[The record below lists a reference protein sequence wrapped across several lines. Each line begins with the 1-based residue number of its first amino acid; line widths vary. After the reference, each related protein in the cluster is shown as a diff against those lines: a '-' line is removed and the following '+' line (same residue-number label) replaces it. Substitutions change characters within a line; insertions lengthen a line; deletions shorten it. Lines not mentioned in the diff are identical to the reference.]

1 MSIKAYGTVTV
12 LNVDDGEKGDIGVS
26 ASSVTPMYYLS
37 TSATKLQ
44 GGSWLTTKPEITTGK
59 YLWTKQRTTFSDN
72 TTKDSTAIYDATIT
86 GVESRVSSVENT
98 ITNKVW
104 SSDISS
110 AIQAFDNGT
119 DTTHSTIRDRITQ
132 TETDITGIRSSV
144 SDIETSLDGKADG
157 STVSAIST
165 RVSTLEQDVSGFHTT
180 VENTYATKTE
190 NTTTLNTAKTYAEQL
205 SDRFYAYVEG
215 AGGTSSITLTNKA
228 LEAITNQFIVKD
240 PNGNSTIIS
249 GGRIYANSITT
260 AMLATDAIKSTNY
273 TKVSGNTSAYSNTGS
288 YFNLSTGNIETPN
301 FAVDNTN
308 SKAYINGEI
317 IATSGS
323 IGSSSTNYWEIG
335 TKTDYN
341 MAQSAALIAH
351 GSSYIQSG
359 QFMIHDDKVNTQSYA
374 QNRTITHPHYEY
386 YYNYTTNVDNAIDTY
401 YDFGM
406 QAPQLNTTSSGYVAG
421 ISDLFLYGRRH
432 KNNIP
437 VLETDW
443 EYFFKIDKKGDIY
456 TQGTIYEKGIPL
468 SQRYASISDVDGSY
482 LPKTGGTITGNLT
495 VNGTLTATASKAIA
509 DKNGLDIS
517 TAYLK
522 LAGGTVT
529 GNLTVS
535 KTSGFNY
542 TGIENGTINA
552 SRHVWFSDSNAK
564 GKPVYND
571 KFKYNPSTNVLTVGS
586 ITGNAT
592 TATTATKAL
601 QDGEGN
607 VIKDTYFKNTGG
619 TISGAL
625 IVNAELQADSI
636 SSGNLIVN
644 GVGRFNNGLYG
655 NLTGNADTA
664 TKATQDSA
672 GNTINT
678 TYIKELSINGQ
689 TITITKGDNTTTTIT
704 TQDTNTDTLVKQDY
718 SITNNS
724 YPILMSATAGIS
736 STSSRGAKTT
746 IVNNGLYANPSTGKI
761 TATGGFVGNLE
772 GNANTAT
779 LATTANTWTN
789 SITITIGNT
798 GKSVNGSGNVTWSK
812 ANISGNASTSD
823 SGWMSS
829 DDKAKL
835 DAIKISDI
843 DDVISADSII
853 GTSGIDVSIVS
864 GVATISGLFKVPTA
878 SGNNGQTIIS
888 NGTTGV
894 WTDFSASLITSGT
907 LPVARGGTG
916 QTSAVNAANAFLNA
930 LTTGNS
936 TPQDNDYYISQ
947 YVDGGTTTTTYHR
960 RKTSSLWLYMKG
972 KIASDLKLTNTTYN
986 GTSDYA
992 LDLKIKDYIAGA
1004 NLPVGS
1010 NMFFMPL
1017 ISTTKPNRLA
1027 VLPPDQII
1035 IEKTTDGGAT
1045 WVDGGFTD
1053 EQKMNVF
1060 LGCPRGSGIPIPYLD
1075 GSRNVLCGIRITI
1088 TGMKYNVPN
1097 GTAETAKYNY
1107 WNSNYVKSTERYC
1120 TLSTFYIWCNAVS
1133 DRISLKIERATG
1145 GNSTNWITMVDLESD
1160 DKKLRGWFGGNII
1173 NTLKDTTFG
1182 GGTTQTTNS
1191 WNWRF
1196 TFFTRPVTTGGNLA
1210 SSTGQQSISRIFGY
1224 GASGHTNPNNLVLHD
1239 HLYSWDTNQNAIFPA
1254 SITATTVTAT
1264 TVTATTFNGNATS
1277 ATTATS
1283 ATSATQD
1290 GDGNTISST
1299 YLKLSGGTVTGTLV
1313 LSKTTDA
1320 SGTSNN
1326 ACALKIGNTVGQH
1339 LEFDDNEIMSKSSGT
1354 APNIL
1359 YLNADGGLISTGS
1372 GGINTSGEITI
1383 GSHANLKYDSTI
1395 EALCF
1400 SFV

>member
-1 MSIKAYGTVTV
+1 
-12 LNVDDGEKGDIGVS
+12 
-26 ASSVTPMYYLS
+26 
-37 TSATKLQ
+37 
-44 GGSWLTTKPEITTGK
+44 
-59 YLWTKQRTTFSDN
+59 
-72 TTKDSTAIYDATIT
+72 
-86 GVESRVSSVENT
+86 
-98 ITNKVW
+98 
-104 SSDISS
+104 
-110 AIQAFDNGT
+110 
-119 DTTHSTIRDRITQ
+119 
-132 TETDITGIRSSV
+132 
-144 SDIETSLDGKADG
+144 
-157 STVSAIST
+157 
-165 RVSTLEQDVSGFHTT
+165 
-180 VENTYATKTE
+180 
-190 NTTTLNTAKTYAEQL
+190 
-205 SDRFYAYVEG
+205 
-215 AGGTSSITLTNKA
+215 
-228 LEAITNQFIVKD
+228 
-240 PNGNSTIIS
+240 
-249 GGRIYANSITT
+249 
-260 AMLATDAIKSTNY
+260 MLATDAIKSTNY

-323 IGSSSTNYWEIG
+323 IGNSSTNYWEIG

-406 QAPQLNTTSSGYVAG
+406 QAPQLDTTSSGYVAG

-443 EYFFKIDKKGDIY
+443 EYFFKIDKKGDVY
-456 TQGTIYEKGIPL
+456 TQGVIYEKGIPL

-495 VNGTLTATASKAIA
+495 INGTLTATLANLSI
-509 DKNGLDIS
+509 NGKTYNNTNSVNVGTIGV
-517 TAYLK
+517 AY
-522 LAGGTVT
+522 GGTGATTLTSGQVLIGNGTSAVT
-529 GNLTVS
+529 TRAIRDYTSVGNLGW
-535 KTSGFNY
+535 TSS
-542 TGIENGTINA
+542 TGGQILDVNALAYWNGRYNA
-552 SRHVWFSDSNAK
+552 SASNLQYWK
-564 GKPVYND
+564 GGQFGTMANESADDYIQ
-571 KFKYNPSTNVLTVGS
+571 T
-586 ITGNAT
+586 
-592 TATTATKAL
+592 
-601 QDGEGN
+601 
-607 VIKDTYFKNTGG
+607 TGG

-625 IVNAELQADSI
+625 IINAELQADNI

-718 SITNNS
+718 STTNNS

-916 QTSAVNAANAFLNA
+916 QTSAVNAANSFLNA

-936 TPQDNDYYISQ
+936 VPQDDDYYISQ
-947 YVDGGTTTTTYHR
+947 YVGGGTTTTTYHR

-992 LDLKIKDYIAGA
+992 LDLKMKDYIAGA
-1004 NLPVGS
+1004 SLPVGS

-1060 LGCPRGSGIPIPYLD
+1060 LGCPRGSSIPIPYLD

-1107 WNSNYVKSTERYC
+1107 WNSNYVKSAERYC
-1120 TLSTFYIWCNAVS
+1120 TLSTFYVWCNAVS

-1145 GNSTNWITMVDLESD
+1145 ANSTNWVTMVDLEDD
-1160 DKKLRGWFGGNII
+1160 DKKLRGWSGGNII

-1182 GGTTQTTNS
+1182 GSTGQTTNS

-1196 TFFTRPVTTGGNLA
+1196 TFFTRPATTGGNLA

-1224 GASGHTNPNNLVLHD
+1224 GASGHINPNNLVLHD

-1264 TVTATTFNGNATS
+1264 TFDGNATS

-1283 ATSATQD
+1283 ATLATQD

-1320 SGTSNN
+1320 SGTSDN

-1354 APNIL
+1354 APNTL
-1359 YLNADGGLISTGS
+1359 YLNANGGLISTGS

-1383 GSHANLKYDSTI
+1383 GSHTNLKYDSTI

>member
-26 ASSVTPMYYLS
+26 VSSVTPMYYLS
-37 TSATKLQ
+37 TSATRLQ

-72 TTKDSTAIYDATIT
+72 TTEDSTAIYDATIT

-144 SDIETSLDGKADG
+144 TDIETSLDDKADG

-190 NTTTLNTAKTYAEQL
+190 NATTLNTAKTYAEQL

-240 PNGNSTIIS
+240 PNGSSTIIS

-323 IGSSSTNYWEIG
+323 IGNGSTNYWEIG

-406 QAPQLNTTSSGYVAG
+406 QAPQLDTTSSGYVAG

-495 VNGTLTATASKAIA
+495 VNGTLTATLANLSINGKTYNNTNSVNVGTIGVAYGGTGATTLTSGQVLIGNGTSAVTTRAIKDYTSVSNLGWTSSTGGQILDVNALAYWNGRYNASASNLQYWKGGQFGTMANESA
-509 DKNGLDIS
+509 DDYIQI
-517 TAYLK
+517 T
-522 LAGGTVT
+522 GGTV
-529 GNLTVS
+529 
-535 KTSGFNY
+535 
-542 TGIENGTINA
+542 
-552 SRHVWFSDSNAK
+552 
-564 GKPVYND
+564 
-571 KFKYNPSTNVLTVGS
+571 
-586 ITGNAT
+586 
-592 TATTATKAL
+592 
-601 QDGEGN
+601 
-607 VIKDTYFKNTGG
+607 
-619 TISGAL
+619 SGAL

-678 TYIKELSINGQ
+678 TYIKGLSVDGQ

-718 SITNNS
+718 STTNNS
-724 YPILMSATAGIS
+724 YPVLMSATAGIS
-736 STSSRGAKTT
+736 STSSRGSKSA

-761 TATGGFVGNLE
+761 TATGGFVGDLE
-772 GNANTAT
+772 GNADTAT

-789 SITITIGNT
+789 SITITIGST
-798 GKSVNGSGNVTWSK
+798 GKSVDGSGNITWSK
-812 ANISGNASTSD
+812 ADVSGNASSSD

-853 GTSGIDVSIVS
+853 GTGGIDVSIVS

-894 WTDFSASLITSGT
+894 WTDFSASLIKSGT

-930 LTTGNS
+930 LSTGS
-936 TPQDNDYYISQ
+936 SAPQDNDYYISQ
-947 YVDGGTTTTTYHR
+947 YAGGGTTTTTYHR
-960 RKTSSLWLYMKG
+960 RPVSALWTYIKG
-972 KIASDLKLTNTTYN
+972 KITAD
-986 GTSDYA
+986 TS
-992 LDLKIKDYIAGA
+992 L
-1004 NLPVGS
+1004 
-1010 NMFFMPL
+1010 
-1017 ISTTKPNRLA
+1017 
-1027 VLPPDQII
+1027 
-1035 IEKTTDGGAT
+1035 
-1045 WVDGGFTD
+1045 
-1053 EQKMNVF
+1053 NV
-1060 LGCPRGSGIPIPYLD
+1060 
-1075 GSRNVLCGIRITI
+1075 
-1088 TGMKYNVPN
+1088 
-1097 GTAETAKYNY
+1097 A
-1107 WNSNYVKSTERYC
+1107 
-1120 TLSTFYIWCNAVS
+1120 
-1133 DRISLKIERATG
+1133 
-1145 GNSTNWITMVDLESD
+1145 
-1160 DKKLRGWFGGNII
+1160 
-1173 NTLKDTTFG
+1173 
-1182 GGTTQTTNS
+1182 
-1191 WNWRF
+1191 
-1196 TFFTRPVTTGGNLA
+1196 
-1210 SSTGQQSISRIFGY
+1210 
-1224 GASGHTNPNNLVLHD
+1224 
-1239 HLYSWDTNQNAIFPA
+1239 
-1254 SITATTVTAT
+1254 
-1264 TVTATTFNGNATS
+1264 S
-1277 ATTATS
+1277 ATIATQ
-1283 ATSATQD
+1283 ATQD
-1290 GDGNTISST
+1290 GDGNVISSTYLKLSGGTMASGSHIDLQPTSSQWRTGRDNASIRTTTSNTTSYFPIISAKTGLGSWDIGTYQNDNLHFSYITDESYNNSSNTRTAYVIFKPDNGGTVVANTFDGNATTATTATKATQDSDGNAINST
-1299 YLKLSGGTVTGTLV
+1299 YLKLSGGTVTGSLI
-1313 LSKTTDA
+1313 LSRTTDA
-1320 SGTSNN
+1320 EATTDNSP
-1326 ACALKIGNTVGQH
+1326 ALIIGSKTGQH
-1339 LEFDDNEIMSKSSGT
+1339 LEFDGNELMSKASATT
-1354 APNIL
+1354 AGVL
-1359 YLNADGGLISTGS
+1359 YINNNGGEVVAGS
-1372 GGINTSGEITI
+1372 GGFRSRNYVSIGESKQIKMT
-1383 GSHANLKYDSTI
+1383 YDATL

-1400 SFV
+1400 SFI

>member
-12 LNVDDGEKGDIGVS
+12 INVDDGINGQKGDTGVS
-26 ASSVTPMYYLS
+26 VSSVTPMYYLS

-144 SDIETSLDGKADG
+144 SDIETSLNGKADG

-323 IGSSSTNYWEIG
+323 IGDSSTNYWEIG

-456 TQGTIYEKGIPL
+456 TQGVIYEKGVPL

-482 LPKTGGTITGNLT
+482 LPKTGGTITGNLI

-522 LAGGTVT
+522 LSGGTVT
-529 GNLTVS
+529 GDLTIS
-535 KTSGFNY
+535 KTGGFNY
-542 TGIENGTINA
+542 TGIENGTTNA
-552 SRHVWFSDSNAK
+552 SRHVWFSDSSAK

-571 KFKYNPSTNVLTVGS
+571 KFKYNPSTDVLTVGS

-664 TKATQDSA
+664 TKATQDSE

-678 TYIKELSINGQ
+678 TYIKGLSVNGQ
-689 TITITKGDNTTTTIT
+689 TITIIKGDNTTTTIT

-718 SITNNS
+718 STTNNS

-761 TATGGFVGNLE
+761 TATGGFIGNLE
-772 GNANTAT
+772 GNATTAT
-779 LATTANTWTN
+779 LATTANAWTN

-812 ANISGNASTSD
+812 ADVSGNASSSD

-829 DDKAKL
+829 NDKAKL

-907 LPVARGGTG
+907 LPVSRGGTG
-916 QTSAVNAANAFLNA
+916 QTSTINAANAFLNA
-930 LTTGNS
+930 LGTGSS

-947 YVDGGTTTTTYHR
+947 YAGGGTTTTTYHR
-960 RKTSSLWLYMKG
+960 RPVSALWAYMKS
-972 KIASDLKLTNTTYN
+972 KITADTSLNVASASTATKATQDADGNTISSTYLKL
-986 GTSDYA
+986 
-992 LDLKIKDYIAGA
+992 
-1004 NLPVGS
+1004 
-1010 NMFFMPL
+1010 
-1017 ISTTKPNRLA
+1017 
-1027 VLPPDQII
+1027 
-1035 IEKTTDGGAT
+1035 
-1045 WVDGGFTD
+1045 
-1053 EQKMNVF
+1053 
-1060 LGCPRGSGIPIPYLD
+1060 
-1075 GSRNVLCGIRITI
+1075 
-1088 TGMKYNVPN
+1088 
-1097 GTAETAKYNY
+1097 
-1107 WNSNYVKSTERYC
+1107 
-1120 TLSTFYIWCNAVS
+1120 
-1133 DRISLKIERATG
+1133 
-1145 GNSTNWITMVDLESD
+1145 
-1160 DKKLRGWFGGNII
+1160 FGGTMASGSHIDLPTASTQWKAGRDSAVI
-1173 NTLKDTTFG
+1173 RTT
-1182 GGTTQTTNS
+1182 
-1191 WNWRF
+1191 
-1196 TFFTRPVTTGGNLA
+1196 A
-1210 SSTGQQSISRIFGY
+1210 SSTTAYYPFISAKTGL
-1224 GASGHTNPNNLVLHD
+1224 G
-1239 HLYSWDTNQNAIFPA
+1239 SWDIGTYQNDNLHFSYITDEVYNSSANTRTAYIIFKPDNGGTIVA
-1254 SITATTVTAT
+1254 N
-1264 TVTATTFNGNATS
+1264 TFDGN
-1277 ATTATS
+1277 ATTATT
-1283 ATSATQD
+1283 ATKATQD
-1290 GDGNTISST
+1290 ADGNAISST

-1383 GSHANLKYDSTI
+1383 GNHANLKYDSTI

>member
-26 ASSVTPMYYLS
+26 VSSVTPMYYLS

-144 SDIETSLDGKADG
+144 SDIETSLDSKADG

-323 IGSSSTNYWEIG
+323 IGDSSTNYWEIG

-443 EYFFKIDKKGDIY
+443 EYFFKIDKKGDVY

-495 VNGTLTATASKAIA
+495 VNGTLTATLAS
-509 DKNGLDIS
+509 
-517 TAYLK
+517 
-522 LAGGTVT
+522 
-529 GNLTVS
+529 
-535 KTSGFNY
+535 
-542 TGIENGTINA
+542 
-552 SRHVWFSDSNAK
+552 
-564 GKPVYND
+564 
-571 KFKYNPSTNVLTVGS
+571 
-586 ITGNAT
+586 
-592 TATTATKAL
+592 
-601 QDGEGN
+601 
-607 VIKDTYFKNTGG
+607 
-619 TISGAL
+619 
-625 IVNAELQADSI
+625 
-636 SSGNLIVN
+636 
-644 GVGRFNNGLYG
+644 
-655 NLTGNADTA
+655 
-664 TKATQDSA
+664 
-672 GNTINT
+672 
-678 TYIKELSINGQ
+678 LSINGK
-689 TITITKGDNTTTTIT
+689 T
-704 TQDTNTDTLVKQDY
+704 Y
-718 SITNNS
+718 NN
-724 YPILMSATAGIS
+724 
-736 STSSRGAKTT
+736 
-746 IVNNGLYANPSTGKI
+746 
-761 TATGGFVGNLE
+761 
-772 GNANTAT
+772 
-779 LATTANTWTN
+779 TN
-789 SITITIGNT
+789 SVNVGTIY
-798 GKSVNGSGNVTWSK
+798 
-812 ANISGNASTSD
+812 
-823 SGWMSS
+823 
-829 DDKAKL
+829 
-835 DAIKISDI
+835 
-843 DDVISADSII
+843 
-853 GTSGIDVSIVS
+853 
-864 GVATISGLFKVPTA
+864 F
-878 SGNNGQTIIS
+878 
-888 NGTTGV
+888 
-894 WTDFSASLITSGT
+894 F
-907 LPVARGGTG
+907 
-916 QTSAVNAANAFLNA
+916 
-930 LTTGNS
+930 
-936 TPQDNDYYISQ
+936 
-947 YVDGGTTTTTYHR
+947 
-960 RKTSSLWLYMKG
+960 
-972 KIASDLKLTNTTYN
+972 IAS
-986 GTSDYA
+986 
-992 LDLKIKDYIAGA
+992 
-1004 NLPVGS
+1004 V
-1010 NMFFMPL
+1010 
-1017 ISTTKPNRLA
+1017 
-1027 VLPPDQII
+1027 
-1035 IEKTTDGGAT
+1035 
-1045 WVDGGFTD
+1045 
-1053 EQKMNVF
+1053 
-1060 LGCPRGSGIPIPYLD
+1060 
-1075 GSRNVLCGIRITI
+1075 
-1088 TGMKYNVPN
+1088 
-1097 GTAETAKYNY
+1097 
-1107 WNSNYVKSTERYC
+1107 
-1120 TLSTFYIWCNAVS
+1120 
-1133 DRISLKIERATG
+1133 
-1145 GNSTNWITMVDLESD
+1145 
-1160 DKKLRGWFGGNII
+1160 
-1173 NTLKDTTFG
+1173 
-1182 GGTTQTTNS
+1182 
-1191 WNWRF
+1191 
-1196 TFFTRPVTTGGNLA
+1196 
-1210 SSTGQQSISRIFGY
+1210 
-1224 GASGHTNPNNLVLHD
+1224 
-1239 HLYSWDTNQNAIFPA
+1239 
-1254 SITATTVTAT
+1254 
-1264 TVTATTFNGNATS
+1264 
-1277 ATTATS
+1277 
-1283 ATSATQD
+1283 
-1290 GDGNTISST
+1290 
-1299 YLKLSGGTVTGTLV
+1299 
-1313 LSKTTDA
+1313 
-1320 SGTSNN
+1320 
-1326 ACALKIGNTVGQH
+1326 
-1339 LEFDDNEIMSKSSGT
+1339 
-1354 APNIL
+1354 
-1359 YLNADGGLISTGS
+1359 
-1372 GGINTSGEITI
+1372 
-1383 GSHANLKYDSTI
+1383 
-1395 EALCF
+1395 
-1400 SFV
+1400 

>member
-12 LNVDDGEKGDIGVS
+12 LNVDDGINGQKGDTGVGV
-26 ASSVTPMYYLS
+26 SSVTPMYYLS

-59 YLWTKQRTTFSDN
+59 YLWTKQRTAFSDN

-110 AIQAFDNGT
+110 AIEAFDNGT

-144 SDIETSLDGKADG
+144 TDIETSLDNKADG
-157 STVSAIST
+157 TTVSAIST

-180 VENTYATKTE
+180 VESTYATKAE
-190 NTTTLNTAKTYAEQL
+190 NTTTLNTAKSYAEQL

-240 PNGNSTIIS
+240 PNGSATIIS

-323 IGSSSTNYWEIG
+323 IGDSSTNYWEIG

-341 MAQSAALIAH
+341 MAQSAAIIAH

-374 QNRTITHPHYEY
+374 NNRTITYPYYEY
-386 YYNYTTNVDNAIDTY
+386 YYNYTDNIDNATGTY

-406 QAPQLNTTSSGYVAG
+406 QAPQLDTTVSGYVAG

-432 KNNIP
+432 RTTIP

-443 EYFFKIDKKGDIY
+443 DYFFKIDKRGDIY
-456 TQGTIYEKGIPL
+456 TQGIIYEKGIPL

-495 VNGTLTATASKAIA
+495 VNGTLTATLANLSI
-509 DKNGLDIS
+509 NGKTYNNTNAVNVGTIGV
-517 TAYLK
+517 AY
-522 LAGGTVT
+522 GGTGATSLTSGQVLIGNGTSAVT
-529 GNLTVS
+529 TRAIRDYTSVGNLGW
-535 KTSGFNY
+535 TSS
-542 TGIENGTINA
+542 TGGQILDVNALAYWNGRYNA
-552 SRHVWFSDSNAK
+552 SASNLQYWK
-564 GKPVYND
+564 GGQFGTMANESAND
-571 KFKYNPSTNVLTVGS
+571 YVQ
-586 ITGNAT
+586 I
-592 TATTATKAL
+592 
-601 QDGEGN
+601 
-607 VIKDTYFKNTGG
+607 TGG

-625 IVNAELQADSI
+625 IVNAELQATSI
-636 SSGNLIVN
+636 SSGNLIVS

-664 TKATQDSA
+664 TKATQDSV

-678 TYIKELSINGQ
+678 TYIKSLSVDGQ

-718 SITNNS
+718 STTNNS
-724 YPILMSATAGIS
+724 YPILMSATAGVS
-736 STSSRGAKTT
+736 STSSRGSKSA

-761 TATGGFVGNLE
+761 TATGGFVGDLE

-789 SITITIGNT
+789 NITITIGNT
-798 GKSVNGSGNVTWSK
+798 GKNVNGSGNVTWSK
-812 ANISGNASTSD
+812 ADVSGNASSSD

-835 DAIKISDI
+835 DAITISDI
-843 DDVISADSII
+843 DDVITADSII
-853 GTSGIDVSIVS
+853 GTSGVDVSIVS

-878 SGNNGQTIIS
+878 SGNNGQTIVS

-907 LPVARGGTG
+907 LPVTRGGTG
-916 QTSAVNAANAFLNA
+916 QTSAINAANAFLNA
-930 LTTGNS
+930 LSTGSS
-936 TPQDNDYYISQ
+936 TPHDEDYYIAQ
-947 YVDGGTTTTTYHR
+947 YAGGGTTTTTYYR
-960 RKTSSLWLYMKG
+960 RPVSALWTYMKG
-972 KIASDLKLTNTTYN
+972 KITADTSLNVASASIATKATQDADGNTISSTYLKLSG
-986 GTSDYA
+986 GTMASGSH
-992 LDLKIKDYIAGA
+992 I
-1004 NLPVGS
+1004 NLPS
-1010 NMFFMPL
+1010 A
-1017 ISTTKPNRLA
+1017 STQWKAGRDSA
-1027 VLPPDQII
+1027 VIR
-1035 IEKTTDGGAT
+1035 TT
-1045 WVDGGFTD
+1045 
-1053 EQKMNVF
+1053 
-1060 LGCPRGSGIPIPYLD
+1060 
-1075 GSRNVLCGIRITI
+1075 
-1088 TGMKYNVPN
+1088 
-1097 GTAETAKYNY
+1097 
-1107 WNSNYVKSTERYC
+1107 
-1120 TLSTFYIWCNAVS
+1120 
-1133 DRISLKIERATG
+1133 
-1145 GNSTNWITMVDLESD
+1145 
-1160 DKKLRGWFGGNII
+1160 
-1173 NTLKDTTFG
+1173 
-1182 GGTTQTTNS
+1182 
-1191 WNWRF
+1191 
-1196 TFFTRPVTTGGNLA
+1196 A
-1210 SSTGQQSISRIFGY
+1210 SSTTAYYPFISAKTGL
-1224 GASGHTNPNNLVLHD
+1224 G
-1239 HLYSWDTNQNAIFPA
+1239 SWDIGTYQNESLHFSYITDEVYSGSTNTRTGYIIFKPDNGGTIVA
-1254 SITATTVTAT
+1254 N
-1264 TVTATTFNGNATS
+1264 TFDGN

-1290 GDGNTISST
+1290 GDGNAINST
-1299 YLKLSGGTVTGTLV
+1299 YLKLSGGTVTGSLI
-1313 LSKTTDA
+1313 LSRTTDA
-1320 SGTSNN
+1320 EATEDKSP
-1326 ACALKIGNTVGQH
+1326 ALIIGSKTGQH
-1339 LEFDDNEIMSKSSGT
+1339 LELDGNELMSKASATT
-1354 APNIL
+1354 AGIL
-1359 YLNADGGLISTGS
+1359 YVNNNGGQVVVGADGVRSIGS
-1372 GGINTSGEITI
+1372 IMIGTI
-1383 GSHANLKYDSTI
+1383 GKHVEMNYDSTI

>member
-26 ASSVTPMYYLS
+26 VSSVTPMYYLS

-144 SDIETSLDGKADG
+144 TDIETSLDNKADG

-240 PNGNSTIIS
+240 PNGSSTIIS

-323 IGSSSTNYWEIG
+323 IGNSSTNYWEIG

-443 EYFFKIDKKGDIY
+443 EYFFKIDRKGDIY
-456 TQGTIYEKGIPL
+456 TQGTVYEKGIPL

-542 TGIENGTINA
+542 TGIENGTTNA
-552 SRHVWFSDSNAK
+552 SRHVWFSDSSAK

-718 SITNNS
+718 STTNNS

-916 QTSAVNAANAFLNA
+916 QTSAVNASNAFLNA
-930 LTTGNS
+930 LSTGSS

-947 YVDGGTTTTTYHR
+947 YAGGGTTTTTYHR
-960 RKTSSLWLYMKG
+960 RPVSALWAYMKS
-972 KIASDLKLTNTTYN
+972 K
-986 GTSDYA
+986 
-992 LDLKIKDYIAGA
+992 
-1004 NLPVGS
+1004 
-1010 NMFFMPL
+1010 
-1017 ISTTKPNRLA
+1017 
-1027 VLPPDQII
+1027 
-1035 IEKTTDGGAT
+1035 
-1045 WVDGGFTD
+1045 
-1053 EQKMNVF
+1053 
-1060 LGCPRGSGIPIPYLD
+1060 
-1075 GSRNVLCGIRITI
+1075 
-1088 TGMKYNVPN
+1088 
-1097 GTAETAKYNY
+1097 
-1107 WNSNYVKSTERYC
+1107 
-1120 TLSTFYIWCNAVS
+1120 
-1133 DRISLKIERATG
+1133 
-1145 GNSTNWITMVDLESD
+1145 
-1160 DKKLRGWFGGNII
+1160 
-1173 NTLKDTTFG
+1173 
-1182 GGTTQTTNS
+1182 
-1191 WNWRF
+1191 
-1196 TFFTRPVTTGGNLA
+1196 
-1210 SSTGQQSISRIFGY
+1210 
-1224 GASGHTNPNNLVLHD
+1224 
-1239 HLYSWDTNQNAIFPA
+1239 
-1254 SITATTVTAT
+1254 ITADTSLNVASASTAT
-1264 TVTATTFNGNATS
+1264 K
-1277 ATTATS
+1277 
-1283 ATSATQD
+1283 ATQD
-1290 GDGNTISST
+1290 ADGNTISST
-1299 YLKLSGGTVTGTLV
+1299 YLKLSGGTMASGSHIDLQPTNSQWRTGRDNASIRTTISSATNYYPLISAKTDLGSWDIGTYLNDKLHFSYITDEAYSGSTNVREAYVTFKPDNGGTVVANTFDGNATTATTATKATQDSDGNAINSTYLKLSGGTVTGTLT
-1313 LSKTTDA
+1313 LSKNTDAEATTDN
-1320 SGTSNN
+1320 SPP
-1326 ACALKIGNTVGQH
+1326 LIIGNQTGKH
-1339 LEFDDNEIMSKSSGT
+1339 LELDNNELMAKDSATT
-1354 APNIL
+1354 AGVL
-1359 YLNADGGLISTGS
+1359 YINNNGGEVVAGS
-1372 GGINTSGEITI
+1372 GGFRSRNYVSIGESKQVKMT
-1383 GSHANLKYDSTI
+1383 YDATL

-1400 SFV
+1400 IFS

>member
-26 ASSVTPMYYLS
+26 VSSVTPMYYLS

-44 GGSWLTTKPEITTGK
+44 GGSWSTTKPEITTGK
-59 YLWTKQRTTFSDN
+59 YLWTKQHTTFSDN

-86 GVESRVSSVENT
+86 GVESRVSSVENN
-98 ITNKVW
+98 IVNKVW

-110 AIQAFDNGT
+110 AIEAFDDGT

-132 TETDITGIRSSV
+132 TETDITGIRSSIT
-144 SDIETSLDGKADG
+144 DIETSLEDKADG

-323 IGSSSTNYWEIG
+323 IGDSSTNYWEIG

-443 EYFFKIDKKGDIY
+443 EYFFKIDKKGDVY
-456 TQGTIYEKGIPL
+456 TQGTVYEKGIPL

-542 TGIENGTINA
+542 TGIENGTTNA
-552 SRHVWFSDSNAK
+552 SRHVWFSDSSAK

-625 IVNAELQADSI
+625 IVNAELQADNI

-678 TYIKELSINGQ
+678 TYIKGLSVNGQ

-718 SITNNS
+718 NTTNNS
-724 YPILMSATAGIS
+724 YPILMSVTAGIT

-789 SITITIGNT
+789 SITITIGST
-798 GKSVNGSGNVTWSK
+798 GKSVDGSGNVTWSK
-812 ANISGNASTSD
+812 ADVSGNASSSD

-894 WTDFSASLITSGT
+894 WTDFSASLIKSGT

-930 LTTGNS
+930 LSTGSS
-936 TPQDNDYYISQ
+936 TPVDADYYISQ
-947 YVDGGTTTTTYHR
+947 YVGGGTTTTTYHR
-960 RKTSSLWLYMKG
+960 RPMSALWSYVKDKISSNLGLTASTYGGKAASAVDDSHNHTSATIKE
-972 KIASDLKLTNTTYN
+972 
-986 GTSDYA
+986 
-992 LDLKIKDYIAGA
+992 KDYVWTGDVFSSAKINTLRA
-1004 NLPVGS
+1004 NRFALLP
-1010 NMFFMPL
+1010 
-1017 ISTTKPNRLA
+1017 A
-1027 VLPPDQII
+1027 DQII
-1035 IEKTTDGGAT
+1035 IEKTTDGGVT
-1045 WVDGGFTD
+1045 WVDAEISD
-1053 EQKMNVF
+1053 AEKEKMFIGSLTNANVY
-1060 LGCPRGSGIPIPYLD
+1060 IPLKD
-1075 GSRNVLCGIRITI
+1075 GVRSTLCGIRVTI
-1088 TGMKYNVPN
+1088 TAMKYDVPQ
-1097 GTAETAKYNY
+1097 GTIETEKYNY
-1107 WNSNYVKSTERYC
+1107 WNSNYVIKAERYC
-1120 TLSTFYIWCNAVS
+1120 SLSGLYIWVNAIL
-1133 DRISLKIERATG
+1133 DRMSLKIEKATG
-1145 GNSTNWITMVDLESD
+1145 GNSTNWIQIHNFTSANNTLQ
-1160 DKKLRGWFGGNII
+1160 GWSGGNVINNLGNATFGGNI
-1173 NTLKDTTFG
+1173 
-1182 GGTTQTTNS
+1182 TQTTNY
-1191 WNWRF
+1191 WNYRF
-1196 TFFTRPVTTGGNLA
+1196 TFFTAPTTDNGTVGN
-1210 SSTGQQSISRIFGY
+1210 SSPIAKQAVYRIYGY
-1224 GASGHTNPNNLVLHD
+1224 GPSVWNYSPNNLMSID
-1239 HLYSWDTNQNAIFPA
+1239 HLYTWDVNQNAIFPA
-1254 SITATTVTAT
+1254 A
-1264 TVTATTFNGNATS
+1264 VTATTFNGNATS

>member
-26 ASSVTPMYYLS
+26 VSSVTPMYYLS

-110 AIQAFDNGT
+110 AIEAFDNGT

-144 SDIETSLDGKADG
+144 TDIETSLDDKADG

-190 NTTTLNTAKTYAEQL
+190 NATTLNTAKTYAEQL

-323 IGSSSTNYWEIG
+323 IGNSSTNYWEIG

-406 QAPQLNTTSSGYVAG
+406 QAPQLDTTSSGYVAG

-456 TQGTIYEKGIPL
+456 TQGTIYEKGVPL
-468 SQRYASISDVDGSY
+468 SERYASISDVDGSY

-495 VNGTLTATASKAIA
+495 VNGTLTATLANLSINGKTYNNTNSVNVGTIGVAYGGTGATTLTSGQVLIGNGTNAVTTRAIKDYTSVSNLGWTSSTGGQILDVNALAYWNGRYNASASNLQYWKGGQFGTMANESA
-509 DKNGLDIS
+509 DDYIQI
-517 TAYLK
+517 T
-522 LAGGTVT
+522 GGTV
-529 GNLTVS
+529 
-535 KTSGFNY
+535 
-542 TGIENGTINA
+542 
-552 SRHVWFSDSNAK
+552 
-564 GKPVYND
+564 
-571 KFKYNPSTNVLTVGS
+571 
-586 ITGNAT
+586 
-592 TATTATKAL
+592 
-601 QDGEGN
+601 
-607 VIKDTYFKNTGG
+607 
-619 TISGAL
+619 SGAL

-678 TYIKELSINGQ
+678 TYIKGLSVDGQ

-718 SITNNS
+718 STTNNS
-724 YPILMSATAGIS
+724 YPILMSATAGVS
-736 STSSRGAKTT
+736 STSSRGAKSA

-761 TATGGFVGNLE
+761 TATGGFIGNLE

-789 SITITIGNT
+789 SITITIGST
-798 GKSVNGSGNVTWSK
+798 GKSVDGSGNITWFK
-812 ANISGNASTSD
+812 ADISDNASSSD

-853 GTSGIDVSIVS
+853 GTGGIDVSIVS

-894 WTDFSASLITSGT
+894 WTDFSASLIKSGT

-930 LTTGNS
+930 LSTGSS

-947 YVDGGTTTTTYHR
+947 YAGGGTTTTTYHR
-960 RKTSSLWLYMKG
+960 RPVSALWTYMKG

-992 LDLKIKDYIAGA
+992 LDLKMKDYIANA

-1017 ISTTKPNRLA
+1017 TSTTKSNCLA
-1027 VLPPDQII
+1027 ALPPDQII
-1035 IEKTTDGGAT
+1035 IEKTTDGGTT

-1053 EQKMNVF
+1053 EQKTNIF
-1060 LGCPRGSGIPIPYLD
+1060 LGCPTTSNIPIPCLND
-1075 GSRNVLCGIRITI
+1075 SRNVLCGIRITI

-1107 WNSNYVKSTERYC
+1107 WNSNYVRSVERYC
-1120 TLSTFYIWCNAVS
+1120 TLSTFYVWCSTAS
-1133 DRISLKIERATG
+1133 DRISLKVERATG
-1145 GNSTNWITMVDLESD
+1145 ANSTNWITMVDLESD
-1160 DKKLRGWFGGNII
+1160 DKKLRGWPGGNII

-1182 GGTTQTTNS
+1182 GSISQTTNS

-1196 TFFTRPVTTGGNLA
+1196 TFFTRPVTTGGNLT
-1210 SSTGQQSISRIFGY
+1210 SSTVQQCILQIFGY
-1224 GASGHTNPNNLVLHD
+1224 GASKYVNPNNLVSHD
-1239 HLYSWDTNQNAIFPA
+1239 HLYTWDTNQNAIFPA
-1254 SITATTVTAT
+1254 SITAT

-1383 GSHANLKYDSTI
+1383 GSHANLRYDSTI

>member
-26 ASSVTPMYYLS
+26 VSSVTPMYYLS

-144 SDIETSLDGKADG
+144 SDIETSLDSKADG

-273 TKVSGNTSAYSNTGS
+273 TKVSGNISAYSNTGS

-323 IGSSSTNYWEIG
+323 IGDSSTNYWEIG

-341 MAQSAALIAH
+341 MAQSAAIIAH

-443 EYFFKIDKKGDIY
+443 EYFFKIDKKGDVY

-495 VNGTLTATASKAIA
+495 VNGTLTATLANLSI
-509 DKNGLDIS
+509 NGKTYNNTNSVNVGTIGV
-517 TAYLK
+517 AY
-522 LAGGTVT
+522 GGTGAT
-529 GNLTVS
+529 TL
-535 KTSGFNY
+535 TSGQVLIGNGTSAVTTRAIRNY
-542 TGIENGTINA
+542 TSASNLGWTSSNGEQLLSVNALAYWNGRYNA
-552 SRHVWFSDSNAK
+552 SASNLQYWK
-564 GKPVYND
+564 GGQFGTMANESAND
-571 KFKYNPSTNVLTVGS
+571 Y
-586 ITGNAT
+586 I
-592 TATTATKAL
+592 
-601 QDGEGN
+601 Q
-607 VIKDTYFKNTGG
+607 ITGG

-678 TYIKELSINGQ
+678 TYIKGLSVNGQ

-718 SITNNS
+718 STTNNS

-829 DDKAKL
+829 NDKAKL

-894 WTDFSASLITSGT
+894 WTDFSASLIKSGT

-930 LTTGNS
+930 LSTGSS

-947 YVDGGTTTTTYHR
+947 YAGGGTTTTTYHR
-960 RKTSSLWLYMKG
+960 RPVSALWTYIKG
-972 KIASDLKLTNTTYN
+972 KITADTSLNVAS
-986 GTSDYA
+986 
-992 LDLKIKDYIAGA
+992 
-1004 NLPVGS
+1004 
-1010 NMFFMPL
+1010 
-1017 ISTTKPNRLA
+1017 
-1027 VLPPDQII
+1027 
-1035 IEKTTDGGAT
+1035 
-1045 WVDGGFTD
+1045 
-1053 EQKMNVF
+1053 
-1060 LGCPRGSGIPIPYLD
+1060 
-1075 GSRNVLCGIRITI
+1075 
-1088 TGMKYNVPN
+1088 
-1097 GTAETAKYNY
+1097 
-1107 WNSNYVKSTERYC
+1107 
-1120 TLSTFYIWCNAVS
+1120 
-1133 DRISLKIERATG
+1133 
-1145 GNSTNWITMVDLESD
+1145 
-1160 DKKLRGWFGGNII
+1160 
-1173 NTLKDTTFG
+1173 
-1182 GGTTQTTNS
+1182 
-1191 WNWRF
+1191 
-1196 TFFTRPVTTGGNLA
+1196 A
-1210 SSTGQQSISRIFGY
+1210 S
-1224 GASGHTNPNNLVLHD
+1224 
-1239 HLYSWDTNQNAIFPA
+1239 
-1254 SITATTVTAT
+1254 TATK
-1264 TVTATTFNGNATS
+1264 
-1277 ATTATS
+1277 
-1283 ATSATQD
+1283 ATQD
-1290 GDGNTISST
+1290 ADGNTISST
-1299 YLKLSGGTVTGTLV
+1299 YLKLSGGTMASGSHINLQPNDSKWRTGRDGASIRTTNSSATAYFPIISAKTELGSWDIGTYQNNNLHFSYITDEVYNSSANTREAYITFKPDNGGTVVANTFSGNATTASTATKATQDSDGNAINSTYLKLSGGTVTGTLT

-1320 SGTSNN
+1320 EATTDNSP
-1326 ACALKIGNTVGQH
+1326 ALIIGSKTGQH
-1339 LEFDDNEIMSKSSGT
+1339 LEFDGNELMAKASATTIGT
-1354 APNIL
+1354 L
-1359 YLNADGGLISTGS
+1359 YINNNGGLVVVGDGGLQSKDSI
-1372 GGINTSGEITI
+1372 II
-1383 GSHANLKYDSTI
+1383 GSSTNNHVTMRYDTNLK
-1395 EALCF
+1395 ALCF
-1400 SFV
+1400 IFP

>member
-12 LNVDDGEKGDIGVS
+12 INVDDGKNGAKGDIGVS
-26 ASSVTPMYYLS
+26 VSSVTPMYYLS

-44 GGSWLTTKPEITTGK
+44 GGSWSTTKPEITTGK
-59 YLWTKQRTTFSDN
+59 YLWTKQHTTFSDN

-86 GVESRVSSVENT
+86 GVESRVSSVENN
-98 ITNKVW
+98 IVNKVW

-110 AIQAFDNGT
+110 AIEAFDDGT

-132 TETDITGIRSSV
+132 TETDITGIRSSIT
-144 SDIETSLDGKADG
+144 DIETSLEDKADG

-190 NTTTLNTAKTYAEQL
+190 NATTLNTAKTYAEQL

-323 IGSSSTNYWEIG
+323 IGDSSTNYWEIG

-406 QAPQLNTTSSGYVAG
+406 QAPQLDTTSSGYVAG

-456 TQGTIYEKGIPL
+456 TQGTIYEKGVPL
-468 SQRYASISDVDGSY
+468 SERYASISDVDGSY

-495 VNGTLTATASKAIA
+495 VNGTLTATLANLSINGKTYNNTNSVNVGTIGVAYGGTGATTLTSGQVLIGNGTNAVTTRAIKDYTSVSNLGWTSSTGGQILDVNALAYWNGRYNASASNLQYWKGGQFGTMANESASDYI
-509 DKNGLDIS
+509 KS
-517 TAYLK
+517 T
-522 LAGGTVT
+522 GGTV
-529 GNLTVS
+529 
-535 KTSGFNY
+535 
-542 TGIENGTINA
+542 
-552 SRHVWFSDSNAK
+552 
-564 GKPVYND
+564 
-571 KFKYNPSTNVLTVGS
+571 
-586 ITGNAT
+586 
-592 TATTATKAL
+592 
-601 QDGEGN
+601 
-607 VIKDTYFKNTGG
+607 
-619 TISGAL
+619 SGAL
-625 IVNAELQADSI
+625 IINAELQADSI

-678 TYIKELSINGQ
+678 TYIKGLSVDGQ

-718 SITNNS
+718 STSGSN
-724 YPILMSATAGIS
+724 YPILMSATAGIT

-746 IVNNGLYANPSTGKI
+746 IVNNGLYAIPSTGKI
-761 TATGGFVGNLE
+761 RAIGGFIGDLE
-772 GNANTAT
+772 GNADTAT

-789 SITITIGNT
+789 SITITIGST

-812 ANISGNASTSD
+812 ADVSGNASSSD

-853 GTSGIDVSIVS
+853 GTGGIDVSIVS

-894 WTDFSASLITSGT
+894 WTDFSASLIKSGT

-916 QTSAVNAANAFLNA
+916 QTSAINAANAFLNA
-930 LTTGNS
+930 LSTGSS
-936 TPQDNDYYISQ
+936 TPHDEDYYIAQ
-947 YVDGGTTTTTYHR
+947 YAGGGTTTTTYHR
-960 RKTSSLWLYMKG
+960 RPVSALWAYMKS
-972 KIASDLKLTNTTYN
+972 K
-986 GTSDYA
+986 
-992 LDLKIKDYIAGA
+992 
-1004 NLPVGS
+1004 
-1010 NMFFMPL
+1010 
-1017 ISTTKPNRLA
+1017 
-1027 VLPPDQII
+1027 
-1035 IEKTTDGGAT
+1035 
-1045 WVDGGFTD
+1045 
-1053 EQKMNVF
+1053 
-1060 LGCPRGSGIPIPYLD
+1060 
-1075 GSRNVLCGIRITI
+1075 
-1088 TGMKYNVPN
+1088 
-1097 GTAETAKYNY
+1097 
-1107 WNSNYVKSTERYC
+1107 
-1120 TLSTFYIWCNAVS
+1120 
-1133 DRISLKIERATG
+1133 
-1145 GNSTNWITMVDLESD
+1145 
-1160 DKKLRGWFGGNII
+1160 
-1173 NTLKDTTFG
+1173 
-1182 GGTTQTTNS
+1182 
-1191 WNWRF
+1191 
-1196 TFFTRPVTTGGNLA
+1196 
-1210 SSTGQQSISRIFGY
+1210 
-1224 GASGHTNPNNLVLHD
+1224 
-1239 HLYSWDTNQNAIFPA
+1239 
-1254 SITATTVTAT
+1254 ITADTSLNVASASTAT
-1264 TVTATTFNGNATS
+1264 KAM
-1277 ATTATS
+1277 
-1283 ATSATQD
+1283 QD
-1290 GDGNTISST
+1290 ADGNTISST
-1299 YLKLSGGTVTGTLV
+1299 YLKLSGGTMASGSHIDLQPTHSQWRAGRDNASIRTTSSSDAYSPIISAKTSLGSWDIGTYQSNNLHFSYITDDDYNNSNNVREAYITFKPDNGGTIVANTFDGNATTATTATKATQDSDGNAINSTYLKLSGGTVTGTLT
-1313 LSKTTDA
+1313 LSKDVDA
-1320 SGTSNN
+1320 EATINN
-1326 ACALKIGNTVGQH
+1326 SPPLIIGNQNGKH
-1339 LEFDDNEIMSKSSGT
+1339 LEFDNNELMAKNSATTVGT
-1354 APNIL
+1354 L
-1359 YLNADGGLISTGS
+1359 SLNNNGGLVVVGS
-1372 GGINTSGEITI
+1372 GGFQSKNYVSIGESKQVKMT
-1383 GSHANLKYDSTI
+1383 YDSTI

-1400 SFV
+1400 SFI

>member
-12 LNVDDGEKGDIGVS
+12 INVDDGINGQKGDTGVS
-26 ASSVTPMYYLS
+26 VSSVTPMYYLS

-144 SDIETSLDGKADG
+144 TDIETSLDNKADG

-240 PNGNSTIIS
+240 PNGSSTIIS

-273 TKVSGNTSAYSNTGS
+273 TKVSRNTSAYSNTGS

-323 IGSSSTNYWEIG
+323 IGNSSTNYWEIG

-386 YYNYTTNVDNAIDTY
+386 YYNYTTDVDNAVDTY

-443 EYFFKIDKKGDIY
+443 EYFFKIDKKGDVY

-542 TGIENGTINA
+542 TGIENGTTNA
-552 SRHVWFSDSNAK
+552 SRHVWFSDSSAK

-619 TISGAL
+619 TISGVL

-678 TYIKELSINGQ
+678 TYIKGLSVNGQ

-718 SITNNS
+718 STTNNS

-894 WTDFSASLITSGT
+894 WTDFSASLIKSGT
-907 LPVARGGTG
+907 LPIARGGTG
-916 QTSAVNAANAFLNA
+916 QTSAINAANAFLNA
-930 LTTGNS
+930 LSTGS
-936 TPQDNDYYISQ
+936 SAPQDNDYYISQ
-947 YVDGGTTTTTYHR
+947 YAGGGTTTTTYHR
-960 RKTSSLWLYMKG
+960 RPVSALWAYMKS
-972 KIASDLKLTNTTYN
+972 K
-986 GTSDYA
+986 
-992 LDLKIKDYIAGA
+992 
-1004 NLPVGS
+1004 
-1010 NMFFMPL
+1010 
-1017 ISTTKPNRLA
+1017 
-1027 VLPPDQII
+1027 
-1035 IEKTTDGGAT
+1035 
-1045 WVDGGFTD
+1045 
-1053 EQKMNVF
+1053 
-1060 LGCPRGSGIPIPYLD
+1060 
-1075 GSRNVLCGIRITI
+1075 
-1088 TGMKYNVPN
+1088 
-1097 GTAETAKYNY
+1097 
-1107 WNSNYVKSTERYC
+1107 
-1120 TLSTFYIWCNAVS
+1120 
-1133 DRISLKIERATG
+1133 
-1145 GNSTNWITMVDLESD
+1145 
-1160 DKKLRGWFGGNII
+1160 
-1173 NTLKDTTFG
+1173 
-1182 GGTTQTTNS
+1182 
-1191 WNWRF
+1191 
-1196 TFFTRPVTTGGNLA
+1196 
-1210 SSTGQQSISRIFGY
+1210 
-1224 GASGHTNPNNLVLHD
+1224 
-1239 HLYSWDTNQNAIFPA
+1239 
-1254 SITATTVTAT
+1254 ITADTSLNVASASTAT
-1264 TVTATTFNGNATS
+1264 K
-1277 ATTATS
+1277 
-1283 ATSATQD
+1283 ATQD
-1290 GDGNTISST
+1290 ADGNTISST
-1299 YLKLSGGTVTGTLV
+1299 YLKLSGGTMASGSHIDLQPLNSQWRTGRDNASIRTTISSATDYYPLISAKTDLGSWDIGTYLNDKLHFSYITDEVYSGSTNTRTAYVTFKPDNGGTVVANTFEGNATTATTATKATQDSDGNAINSTYLKLSGGTVTGTLT
-1313 LSKTTDA
+1313 LSKNTDAEATTDN
-1320 SGTSNN
+1320 SPP
-1326 ACALKIGNTVGQH
+1326 LIIGNQTGKH
-1339 LEFDDNEIMSKSSGT
+1339 LELDNNELMAKDSATT
-1354 APNIL
+1354 AGVL
-1359 YLNADGGLISTGS
+1359 YINNNGGEVVAGS
-1372 GGINTSGEITI
+1372 GGFRSRNYVSIGESKQVKMT
-1383 GSHANLKYDSTI
+1383 YDATL

-1400 SFV
+1400 IFS

>member
-26 ASSVTPMYYLS
+26 VSSVTPMYYLS

-44 GGSWLTTKPEITTGK
+44 GGSWSTTKPEITTGK
-59 YLWTKQRTTFSDN
+59 YLWTKQHTTFSDN

-86 GVESRVSSVENT
+86 GVESRVSNVENN
-98 ITNKVW
+98 IVNKVW

-110 AIQAFDNGT
+110 AIEAFDDGT

-132 TETDITGIRSSV
+132 TETDITGIRSSIT
-144 SDIETSLDGKADG
+144 DIETSLEDKADG

-190 NTTTLNTAKTYAEQL
+190 NATTLNTAKTYAEQL

-323 IGSSSTNYWEIG
+323 IGDSSTNYWEIG

-341 MAQSAALIAH
+341 MAPSAALIAH

-359 QFMIHDDKVNTQSYA
+359 QFMIHDDKVNTQSYTNDR
-374 QNRTITHPHYEY
+374 QITHPHYEY

-406 QAPQLNTTSSGYVAG
+406 QAPQLDTTSSGYVAG

-443 EYFFKIDKKGDIY
+443 EYFFKIDKKGDVY

-495 VNGTLTATASKAIA
+495 VNGTLTATLANLSINGKTYNNTNSVNVGTIGVAYGGTGATTLTSGQVLIGNGTSAVTTRAIKDYTSVSNLGWTSLTGGQILDVNALAYWNGRYNASASNLEYWKGGQFGTMANESASDYI
-509 DKNGLDIS
+509 KS
-517 TAYLK
+517 T
-522 LAGGTVT
+522 GGTV
-529 GNLTVS
+529 
-535 KTSGFNY
+535 
-542 TGIENGTINA
+542 
-552 SRHVWFSDSNAK
+552 
-564 GKPVYND
+564 
-571 KFKYNPSTNVLTVGS
+571 
-586 ITGNAT
+586 
-592 TATTATKAL
+592 
-601 QDGEGN
+601 
-607 VIKDTYFKNTGG
+607 
-619 TISGAL
+619 SGAL
-625 IVNAELQADSI
+625 IINAELQADSI

-678 TYIKELSINGQ
+678 TYIKSLSVDGQ

-718 SITNNS
+718 STSGSN
-724 YPILMSATAGIS
+724 YPILMSATAGIT

-746 IVNNGLYANPSTGKI
+746 IVNNGLYAIPSTGKI
-761 TATGGFVGNLE
+761 RATGGFIGDLE
-772 GNANTAT
+772 GNADTAT
-779 LATTANTWTN
+779 LATTADAWTN
-789 SITITIGNT
+789 SITITIGST
-798 GKSVNGSGNVTWSK
+798 GKSVDGSGNVTWSK
-812 ANISGNASTSD
+812 ADVSGNASSSD

-853 GTSGIDVSIVS
+853 GTGGIDVSIVS

-894 WTDFSASLITSGT
+894 WTDFSASLIKSGT

-916 QTSAVNAANAFLNA
+916 QTSAINAANAFLNA
-930 LTTGNS
+930 LSTGSS
-936 TPQDNDYYISQ
+936 TPHDEDYYIAQ
-947 YVDGGTTTTTYHR
+947 YAGGGTTTTTYHR
-960 RKTSSLWLYMKG
+960 RPVSALWAYMKS
-972 KIASDLKLTNTTYN
+972 K
-986 GTSDYA
+986 
-992 LDLKIKDYIAGA
+992 
-1004 NLPVGS
+1004 
-1010 NMFFMPL
+1010 
-1017 ISTTKPNRLA
+1017 
-1027 VLPPDQII
+1027 
-1035 IEKTTDGGAT
+1035 
-1045 WVDGGFTD
+1045 
-1053 EQKMNVF
+1053 
-1060 LGCPRGSGIPIPYLD
+1060 
-1075 GSRNVLCGIRITI
+1075 
-1088 TGMKYNVPN
+1088 
-1097 GTAETAKYNY
+1097 
-1107 WNSNYVKSTERYC
+1107 
-1120 TLSTFYIWCNAVS
+1120 
-1133 DRISLKIERATG
+1133 
-1145 GNSTNWITMVDLESD
+1145 
-1160 DKKLRGWFGGNII
+1160 
-1173 NTLKDTTFG
+1173 
-1182 GGTTQTTNS
+1182 
-1191 WNWRF
+1191 
-1196 TFFTRPVTTGGNLA
+1196 
-1210 SSTGQQSISRIFGY
+1210 
-1224 GASGHTNPNNLVLHD
+1224 
-1239 HLYSWDTNQNAIFPA
+1239 
-1254 SITATTVTAT
+1254 ITADTSLNVASASTAT
-1264 TVTATTFNGNATS
+1264 K
-1277 ATTATS
+1277 
-1283 ATSATQD
+1283 ATQD
-1290 GDGNTISST
+1290 ADGNTISST
-1299 YLKLSGGTVTGTLV
+1299 YLKLSGGTMASGSHIDLQPTHGQWRAGRDNASIRTTNSSDAYSPIISAKTSLGSWDIGTYQNGSLHFSYITDDDYNNSNNVREAYITFKPDNGGTIVANTFDGNATTATTATKATQDSDGNAINSTYLKLSGGTVTGTLT
-1313 LSKTTDA
+1313 LSKNTDAEATTDN
-1320 SGTSNN
+1320 SPP
-1326 ACALKIGNTVGQH
+1326 LIIGNQTGKH
-1339 LEFDDNEIMSKSSGT
+1339 LEFDNNELMAKDSATT
-1354 APNIL
+1354 AGIL
-1359 YLNADGGLISTGS
+1359 YVNNNGGQVVVGADGVRSIGS
-1372 GGINTSGEITI
+1372 IMIGTI
-1383 GSHANLKYDSTI
+1383 GKHVEMNYDSTI

-1400 SFV
+1400 SFI

>member
-26 ASSVTPMYYLS
+26 VSSVTPMYYLS

-59 YLWTKQRTTFSDN
+59 YLWTKQRTIFSDN

-110 AIQAFDNGT
+110 AIEAFDNGT

-144 SDIETSLDGKADG
+144 TDIETSLDNKADG

-190 NTTTLNTAKTYAEQL
+190 NATTLNTAKTYAEQL

-240 PNGNSTIIS
+240 PNGSSTIIS

-323 IGSSSTNYWEIG
+323 IGNSSTNYWEIG

-341 MAQSAALIAH
+341 MAQSAAIIAH

-406 QAPQLNTTSSGYVAG
+406 QAPQLDTTSSGYIAG
-421 ISDLFLYGRRH
+421 INDLFLYGRRH

-456 TQGTIYEKGIPL
+456 TQGTIYEKGVPL

-495 VNGTLTATASKAIA
+495 VNGTLTATLANLSI
-509 DKNGLDIS
+509 NGKTYNNTNSVNVGTIGV
-517 TAYLK
+517 AY
-522 LAGGTVT
+522 GGTGAT
-529 GNLTVS
+529 TL
-535 KTSGFNY
+535 TSGQVLIGNGTSAVTTRAIRNY
-542 TGIENGTINA
+542 TSASNLGWTSSNGEQLLSVNALAYWNGRYNA
-552 SRHVWFSDSNAK
+552 SASNLQYWK
-564 GKPVYND
+564 GGQFGTMANESAND
-571 KFKYNPSTNVLTVGS
+571 Y
-586 ITGNAT
+586 I
-592 TATTATKAL
+592 
-601 QDGEGN
+601 Q
-607 VIKDTYFKNTGG
+607 ITGG

-678 TYIKELSINGQ
+678 TYIKGLSVDGQ

-718 SITNNS
+718 STTNNS
-724 YPILMSATAGIS
+724 YPILISATAGIT
-736 STSSRGAKTT
+736 STSSRGAKST

-761 TATGGFVGNLE
+761 TATGGFVGDLE
-772 GNANTAT
+772 GNADTAT

-789 SITITIGNT
+789 SITITIGST

-812 ANISGNASTSD
+812 ADVSGNASTSD

-853 GTSGIDVSIVS
+853 GTGGIDVSIVS
-864 GVATISGLFKVPTA
+864 GVATINGLFKVPTA

-916 QTSAVNAANAFLNA
+916 QTSAINASNAFLNA
-930 LTTGNS
+930 LSTGSS

-947 YVDGGTTTTTYHR
+947 YAGGGTTTTTYHR
-960 RKTSSLWLYMKG
+960 RKTSSLWLYMKS
-972 KIASDLKLTNTTYN
+972 K
-986 GTSDYA
+986 
-992 LDLKIKDYIAGA
+992 
-1004 NLPVGS
+1004 
-1010 NMFFMPL
+1010 
-1017 ISTTKPNRLA
+1017 
-1027 VLPPDQII
+1027 
-1035 IEKTTDGGAT
+1035 
-1045 WVDGGFTD
+1045 
-1053 EQKMNVF
+1053 
-1060 LGCPRGSGIPIPYLD
+1060 
-1075 GSRNVLCGIRITI
+1075 
-1088 TGMKYNVPN
+1088 
-1097 GTAETAKYNY
+1097 
-1107 WNSNYVKSTERYC
+1107 
-1120 TLSTFYIWCNAVS
+1120 
-1133 DRISLKIERATG
+1133 
-1145 GNSTNWITMVDLESD
+1145 
-1160 DKKLRGWFGGNII
+1160 
-1173 NTLKDTTFG
+1173 
-1182 GGTTQTTNS
+1182 
-1191 WNWRF
+1191 
-1196 TFFTRPVTTGGNLA
+1196 
-1210 SSTGQQSISRIFGY
+1210 
-1224 GASGHTNPNNLVLHD
+1224 
-1239 HLYSWDTNQNAIFPA
+1239 
-1254 SITATTVTAT
+1254 ITADTALK
-1264 TVTATTFNGNATS
+1264 VAS
-1277 ATTATS
+1277 ATK
-1283 ATSATQD
+1283 ATQD
-1290 GDGNTISST
+1290 GDGKIISST
-1299 YLKLSGGTVTGTLV
+1299 YLKLSGGTVTGILTVSKSSGFNYTGIENATTNADRNVWFSDSSNRGKPVYNDNFKYNPSTNVLTVGAITGNAATATTATKATQDGDGNVIVSTYLPLTGGTVTGTLV

>member
-12 LNVDDGEKGDIGVS
+12 INVDDGINGQKGDTGVS
-26 ASSVTPMYYLS
+26 VSSVTPMYYLS

-144 SDIETSLDGKADG
+144 TDIETSLNDKADG

-323 IGSSSTNYWEIG
+323 IGNSSTNYWEIG

-456 TQGTIYEKGIPL
+456 TQGAIYEKGIPL

-495 VNGTLTATASKAIA
+495 VNGTLTATLANLSINGKTYNNTSSVNVGTIGVAYGGTGATTLTSGQVLIGNGTSAVTTRAIKDYTSVSNLGWTSSNGEQLLSVNALAYWNGRYNASASNLQYWKGGEFGTMANESANDYIQ
-509 DKNGLDIS
+509 I
-517 TAYLK
+517 T
-522 LAGGTVT
+522 GGTV
-529 GNLTVS
+529 
-535 KTSGFNY
+535 
-542 TGIENGTINA
+542 
-552 SRHVWFSDSNAK
+552 
-564 GKPVYND
+564 
-571 KFKYNPSTNVLTVGS
+571 
-586 ITGNAT
+586 
-592 TATTATKAL
+592 
-601 QDGEGN
+601 
-607 VIKDTYFKNTGG
+607 
-619 TISGAL
+619 SGAL
-625 IVNAELQADSI
+625 IINAELQADSI

-678 TYIKELSINGQ
+678 TYIKGLSVDGQ

-718 SITNNS
+718 STTNNS
-724 YPILMSATAGIS
+724 YPVLMSATAGVS

-798 GKSVNGSGNVTWSK
+798 GKSVNGSGNITWSK
-812 ANISGNASTSD
+812 ADVSGNASSSD

-894 WTDFSASLITSGT
+894 WTDFSASLIKSGT

-930 LTTGNS
+930 LSTGSTT
-936 TPQDNDYYISQ
+936 PVDADYYISQ
-947 YVDGGTTTTTYHR
+947 YVGGGTTTTTYHR
-960 RKTSSLWLYMKG
+960 RPMSALWSYVKG
-972 KIASDLKLTNTTYN
+972 KISSDLGLTASTYEGKAASAVDDSHN
-986 GTSDYA
+986 HTSA
-992 LDLKIKDYIAGA
+992 TIKEKDYVWTGDVFSSAKINTLRA
-1004 NLPVGS
+1004 NRFALLP
-1010 NMFFMPL
+1010 
-1017 ISTTKPNRLA
+1017 A
-1027 VLPPDQII
+1027 DQII
-1035 IEKTTDGGAT
+1035 IEKTTDGGVT
-1045 WVDGGFTD
+1045 WVDGGFSDAT
-1053 EQKMNVF
+1053 KRALFVGNTSNSSV
-1060 LGCPRGSGIPIPYLD
+1060 YLPLLN
-1075 GSRNVLCGIRITI
+1075 GVRSKLCGIRITI
-1088 TGMKYNVPN
+1088 TAMKYNVPQ
-1097 GTAETAKYNY
+1097 GTSEIEKYNY
-1107 WNSNYVKSTERYC
+1107 WNSTYLKSTERYC
-1120 TLSTFYIWCNAVS
+1120 SLSSLYFWVTVIQ
-1133 DRISLKIERATG
+1133 DRMSLKIEKATG
-1145 GNSTNWITMVDLESD
+1145 ANPNNWIQIHNLTTSD
-1160 DKKLRGWFGGNII
+1160 KTLKGWSGGNVI
-1173 NTLKDTTFG
+1173 NNLNNTTFG
-1182 GGTTQTTNS
+1182 GSSTQVNNY
-1191 WNWRF
+1191 WNYRF
-1196 TFFTRPVTTGGNLA
+1196 TFFTTSSTDGGDLSTQGTTSQQAVYRIYGYGSSIWTSPNNLA
-1210 SSTGQQSISRIFGY
+1210 SI
-1224 GASGHTNPNNLVLHD
+1224 D
-1239 HLYSWDTNQNAIFPA
+1239 HLYNWDTNQNAIFPA
-1254 SITATTVTAT
+1254 AVTAT
-1264 TVTATTFNGNATS
+1264 SFNGNATS

-1283 ATSATQD
+1283 ATLATQD

-1320 SGTSNN
+1320 SGTSDN

-1354 APNIL
+1354 APNTL
-1359 YLNADGGLISTGS
+1359 YLNTDGGLISTGS

-1383 GSHANLKYDSTI
+1383 GSHANLRYDSTI

>member
-26 ASSVTPMYYLS
+26 VSSVTPMYYLS
-37 TSATKLQ
+37 TSATRLQ

-132 TETDITGIRSSV
+132 TETDITGIKSSV
-144 SDIETSLDGKADG
+144 TDIETSLDDKADG

-240 PNGNSTIIS
+240 PNGSSTIIS

-323 IGSSSTNYWEIG
+323 IGDSSTNYWEIG

-386 YYNYTTNVDNAIDTY
+386 YYNYTDNIDNAIDTY

-406 QAPQLNTTSSGYVAG
+406 QAPQLDTISSGYVAG

-443 EYFFKIDKKGDIY
+443 EYFFKIDKKGDVY
-456 TQGTIYEKGIPL
+456 TQGTIYEKGVPL
-468 SQRYASISDVDGSY
+468 SQRYASISDIDGSY

-495 VNGTLTATASKAIA
+495 INGTLTATLANLSI
-509 DKNGLDIS
+509 NGKTYNNTNSVNVGTIGV
-517 TAYLK
+517 AY
-522 LAGGTVT
+522 GGTGAT
-529 GNLTVS
+529 TL
-535 KTSGFNY
+535 TSGQVLI
-542 TGIENGTINA
+542 GNGTSAVTTRAIKDYTSVSNLGWTSSTGGQILDVNALAYWNGRYNA
-552 SRHVWFSDSNAK
+552 SASNLEYWK
-564 GKPVYND
+564 GGQFDTMANESAND
-571 KFKYNPSTNVLTVGS
+571 YVQ
-586 ITGNAT
+586 I
-592 TATTATKAL
+592 
-601 QDGEGN
+601 
-607 VIKDTYFKNTGG
+607 TGG

-678 TYIKELSINGQ
+678 TYIKGLSVNGQ

-704 TQDTNTDTLVKQDY
+704 TQDTNTDTLVEQNY
-718 SITNNS
+718 STTNNS

-761 TATGGFVGNLE
+761 TATGGFVGDLE
-772 GNANTAT
+772 GNADTAT
-779 LATTANTWTN
+779 FATTANTWTN
-789 SITITIGNT
+789 SITITIGST
-798 GKSVNGSGNVTWSK
+798 GKSVNGSGNITWSK
-812 ANISGNASTSD
+812 ADVSGNASSSD

-864 GVATISGLFKVPTA
+864 GIATISGLFKVPTA

-894 WTDFSASLITSGT
+894 WTDFSASLIKSGT

-930 LTTGNS
+930 LSTGSS

-947 YVDGGTTTTTYHR
+947 YAGGGTTTTTYHR
-960 RKTSSLWLYMKG
+960 RPVSALW
-972 KIASDLKLTNTTYN
+972 TY
-986 GTSDYA
+986 
-992 LDLKIKDYIAGA
+992 IKD
-1004 NLPVGS
+1004 
-1010 NMFFMPL
+1010 
-1017 ISTTKPNRLA
+1017 K
-1027 VLPPDQII
+1027 
-1035 IEKTTDGGAT
+1035 
-1045 WVDGGFTD
+1045 
-1053 EQKMNVF
+1053 
-1060 LGCPRGSGIPIPYLD
+1060 
-1075 GSRNVLCGIRITI
+1075 
-1088 TGMKYNVPN
+1088 
-1097 GTAETAKYNY
+1097 
-1107 WNSNYVKSTERYC
+1107 
-1120 TLSTFYIWCNAVS
+1120 
-1133 DRISLKIERATG
+1133 
-1145 GNSTNWITMVDLESD
+1145 
-1160 DKKLRGWFGGNII
+1160 
-1173 NTLKDTTFG
+1173 
-1182 GGTTQTTNS
+1182 
-1191 WNWRF
+1191 
-1196 TFFTRPVTTGGNLA
+1196 
-1210 SSTGQQSISRIFGY
+1210 
-1224 GASGHTNPNNLVLHD
+1224 
-1239 HLYSWDTNQNAIFPA
+1239 
-1254 SITATTVTAT
+1254 ITADTSLNVASASTAT
-1264 TVTATTFNGNATS
+1264 K
-1277 ATTATS
+1277 
-1283 ATSATQD
+1283 ATQD
-1290 GDGNTISST
+1290 ADGNTISST
-1299 YLKLSGGTVTGTLV
+1299 YLKLSGGTMASGSHIDLQPTNSQWRTGRDNASIRITKSGVAAYYPLISAKTDLGSWDIGTYQNNRLHFSYITDEVYSGSTNVREAYVTFKPDNGGTVVANTFEGNATTATTATKATQDSDGNAINSTYLKLSGGTVTGSLI
-1313 LSKTTDA
+1313 LSRTTDA
-1320 SGTSNN
+1320 EATADNSP
-1326 ACALKIGNTVGQH
+1326 ALIIGSKTGQH
-1339 LEFDDNEIMSKSSGT
+1339 LEFDGNELMSKASATTTGT
-1354 APNIL
+1354 L
-1359 YLNADGGLISTGS
+1359 YVNNNGGQVVIGTDGVRSIGS
-1372 GGINTSGEITI
+1372 IMIGTI
-1383 GSHANLKYDSTI
+1383 GKHVEMNYDSTI

>member
-26 ASSVTPMYYLS
+26 VSSVTPMYYLS

-44 GGSWLTTKPEITTGK
+44 GGSWSTAKPEITTGK

-323 IGSSSTNYWEIG
+323 IGDSSTNYWEIG

-443 EYFFKIDKKGDIY
+443 EYFFKIDKKGDVY

-495 VNGTLTATASKAIA
+495 VNGTLTATLASLSI
-509 DKNGLDIS
+509 NGKTYNNTNSVNVGTIGVAYGGTGATTLTSGQVLIGNGTSAVTTRVIKDYTSVSNLGWTSSTGGQILDVNAL
-517 TAYLK
+517 AYWNGRYNASASNLQYWK
-522 LAGGTVT
+522 GGQFGTMANESANDYIQTTGGTV
-529 GNLTVS
+529 
-535 KTSGFNY
+535 
-542 TGIENGTINA
+542 
-552 SRHVWFSDSNAK
+552 
-564 GKPVYND
+564 
-571 KFKYNPSTNVLTVGS
+571 
-586 ITGNAT
+586 
-592 TATTATKAL
+592 
-601 QDGEGN
+601 
-607 VIKDTYFKNTGG
+607 
-619 TISGAL
+619 SGAL

-678 TYIKELSINGQ
+678 TYIKGLSVNGQ

-718 SITNNS
+718 STTNNS

-894 WTDFSASLITSGT
+894 WTDFSASLIKSGT

-930 LTTGNS
+930 LGTGSS
-936 TPQDNDYYISQ
+936 TPVDADYYISQ
-947 YVDGGTTTTTYHR
+947 FVGGGTTTTTYHR
-960 RKTSSLWLYMKG
+960 RPMSALWTYVKN
-972 KIASDLKLTNTTYN
+972 KISSDLGLTASTYEGKAASAVDDSHNHTPTTIKENNYVAAGDMFSIPKINTLR
-986 GTSDYA
+986 A
-992 LDLKIKDYIAGA
+992 
-1004 NLPVGS
+1004 
-1010 NMFFMPL
+1010 
-1017 ISTTKPNRLA
+1017 NRLA
-1027 VLPPDQII
+1027 FLPADQII
-1035 IEKTTDGGAT
+1035 IEKTTDGGVT
-1045 WVDGGFTD
+1045 WVDAEISDTEKRNLFAGNLTNAG
-1053 EQKMNVF
+1053 VY
-1060 LGCPRGSGIPIPYLD
+1060 IPFKD
-1075 GSRNVLCGIRITI
+1075 GVRSTLCGIRITI
-1088 TGMKYNVPN
+1088 TAMKYNVPQ
-1097 GTAETAKYNY
+1097 GTIETEKYNY
-1107 WNSNYVKSTERYC
+1107 WNSNYVTGVERYC
-1120 TLSTFYIWCNAVS
+1120 NLSGLYMWVNAKS
-1133 DRISLKIERATG
+1133 DRMSLKIEKATG
-1145 GNSTNWITMVDLESD
+1145 KNSTNWIQIHNFTSVDNV
-1160 DKKLRGWFGGNII
+1160 LRGWDGGNVI
-1173 NTLKDTTFG
+1173 NNLGNETFG
-1182 GGTTQTTNS
+1182 GGLTQTSNY
-1191 WNWRF
+1191 WNYRF
-1196 TFFTRPVTTGGNLA
+1196 TFFTASTTDGGTVGSGSPNDKQA
-1210 SSTGQQSISRIFGY
+1210 ISRIYGY
-1224 GASGHTNPNNLVLHD
+1224 GPGIWYSPNNLMSID
-1239 HLYSWDTNQNAIFPA
+1239 HLYTWDINQNAHFPA
-1254 SITATTVTAT
+1254 AI
-1264 TVTATTFNGNATS
+1264 TATTFNGNATS

-1283 ATSATQD
+1283 ATKATQD
-1290 GDGNTISST
+1290 SDGNTISST